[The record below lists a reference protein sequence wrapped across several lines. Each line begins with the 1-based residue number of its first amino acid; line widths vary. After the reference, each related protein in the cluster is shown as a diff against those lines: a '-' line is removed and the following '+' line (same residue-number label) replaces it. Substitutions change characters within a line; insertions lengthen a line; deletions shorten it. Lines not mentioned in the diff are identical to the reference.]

1 MHRHIIGLAFV
12 TVLLAGC
19 ATPGP
24 QDKGLYHAPARAY
37 SLALDSAAFR
47 GAVTLTEQ
55 CDAKGGTLNI
65 WDKANRFFRID
76 YLKIGQH
83 PMANVPTFASERT
96 ITEQVLSN
104 YLRDVLP
111 KAENI
116 ESSESL
122 LREFV
127 DTGRGDAM
135 FGVVSIRMKST
146 GLPDSVLDNNYY
158 YGFLVFTRGDM
169 VYVIQH
175 RVDTYQPDRL
185 KQLLSALRQDMLV
198 PGALRP
204 GDQINPAAATEQM
217 KDGGKVDPN
226 SILARCG

>member
-1 MHRHIIGLAFV
+1 MYRHLTGIALVAL
-12 TVLLAGC
+12 LLAGC
-19 ATPGP
+19 STPGP
-24 QDKGLYHAPARAY
+24 QDKGLYHSPARAY
-37 SLALDSAAFR
+37 SLSLDSSAFR
-47 GAVTLTEQ
+47 GAVTLREQ
-55 CDAKGGTLNI
+55 CDANGGTLNI

-76 YLKIGQH
+76 YLKIGEH
-83 PMANVPTFASERT
+83 PMANVPAFASERT

-104 YLRDVLP
+104 YLRDVIG

-116 ESSESL
+116 EVSESL

-135 FGVVSIRMKST
+135 FGVVSIRMKDS
-146 GLPDSVLDNNYY
+146 GLPTSVLDNSYY
-158 YGFLVFTRGDM
+158 YGLLVFTRGDI
-169 VYVIQH
+169 VYIVQH

-198 PGALRP
+198 PGALRV
-204 GDQINPAAATEQM
+204 GDPNPAGPTSEM
-217 KDGGKVDPN
+217 KEGGKVDPA